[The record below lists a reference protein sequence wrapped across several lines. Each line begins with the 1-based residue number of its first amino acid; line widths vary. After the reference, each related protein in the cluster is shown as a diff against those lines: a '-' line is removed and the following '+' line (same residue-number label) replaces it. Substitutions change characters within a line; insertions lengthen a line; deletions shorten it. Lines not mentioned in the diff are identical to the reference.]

1 MKGRMVWFVAGS
13 AAGVYAAAKAKRAAY
28 RLSMPGLVDQ
38 SAALG
43 LGWRAFRSEL
53 RDGME
58 TREREVA
65 HELSGATPLD
75 HLSPGH
81 DDQLEAG
88 SRGPASRPAAFS
100 SVDGE
105 HRSTSLLGLAG
116 SGADAALPD
125 RPPVDRHDR
134 EPHHYKLADKDHP

>member
-1 MKGRMVWFVAGS
+1 MRPRIVWLVAGS

-65 HELSGATPLD
+65 HELSGTTNLD
-75 HLSPGH
+75 HLS
-81 DDQLEAG
+81 L
-88 SRGPASRPAAFS
+88 
-100 SVDGE
+100 
-105 HRSTSLLGLAG
+105 
-116 SGADAALPD
+116 DA
-125 RPPVDRHDR
+125 
-134 EPHHYKLADKDHP
+134 HHHELADKENP

>member
-1 MKGRMVWFVAGS
+1 MRARMVWFVAGS

-43 LGWRAFRSEL
+43 LGWRAFRAEL

-65 HELSGATPLD
+65 HELSGTPNVD
-75 HLSPGH
+75 HLS
-81 DDQLEAG
+81 LE
-88 SRGPASRPAAFS
+88 
-100 SVDGE
+100 
-105 HRSTSLLGLAG
+105 T
-116 SGADAALPD
+116 
-125 RPPVDRHDR
+125 
-134 EPHHYKLADKDHP
+134 HHHELADKDHP